1 MAIDTVPPDGQDSR
15 RSRRSCLAPLTV
27 FTGALAMALVGSGIR
42 DHDLRP
48 SAPDSAAASRSTS
61 TAVADQP
68 VPSRDTAAA
77 SEAVTSSSE
86 PDAFASAEAIPEAA
100 DGPPAHWAW
109 MPVAPVPAVPIPDA
123 PLESGPEKAPRI
135 AMTVPLPVPRPPEF
149 RSPGAPV
156 LARRAERRMA
166 RRDGPLTQPAA
177 PPTDERSFLEKLF
190 GLEQSPA
197 PAPALAYA
205 ALESKPI
212 VVAPQRRISPPL
224 ALSREPSPTGG
235 VAVYNIAARSVTL
248 PSGERL
254 EAHSGLGEGLD
265 DPRLVNVRMRGPTP
279 PGTYDLTEREQL
291 FHGVRAIRLTPVGGS
306 ESIYGRVGLLA
317 HTFMLGPRGD
327 SNGCVSFR
335 DYERFLQAF
344 LRGEVQRLVVVSGTQ
359 DPLPAMADGGRT
371 RMARNGN

>member
-1 MAIDTVPPDGQDSR
+1 MAIDSVPLDGPDSR

-27 FTGALAMALVGSGIR
+27 FTGALAIALVGSGLP
-42 DHDLRP
+42 DGVLRSSSMRMAMTGQRILSEAANQP
-48 SAPDSAAASRSTS
+48 FLAPESTEASAPEMSHAEPQANETASTD
-61 TAVADQP
+61 ADRQ
-68 VPSRDTAAA
+68 
-77 SEAVTSSSE
+77 
-86 PDAFASAEAIPEAA
+86 IA
-100 DGPPAHWAW
+100 DEPPAHWAW
-109 MPVAPVPAVPIPDA
+109 LQLGPLSPLPDPAL
-123 PLESGPEKAPRI
+123 PLAGGTAEAPRT

-149 RSPGAPV
+149 RGPGATA

-166 RRDGPLTQPAA
+166 RRDLPPAQPTAQ
-177 PPTDERSFLEKLF
+177 PVDERSFLEKLF
-190 GLEQSPA
+190 GIERS
-197 PAPALAYA
+197 PALAYT
-205 ALESKPI
+205 ALESKPVD
-212 VVAPQRRISPPL
+212 VVPQRRISPPL
-224 ALSREPSPTGG
+224 ALSREPSAVAG
-235 VAVYNIAARSVTL
+235 VAVYNIASRTVTL

-265 DPRLVNVRMRGPTP
+265 EPRLVNVRMRGPTP

-306 ESIYGRVGLLA
+306 DAVYGRVGLLA

-344 LRGEVQRLVVVSGTQ
+344 LRGEVQRLVVVTGTQ

-371 RMARNGN
+371 RMARNGG